1 MCFLQILPFRKRGM
15 TAKMLYNYDRYLL
28 EVRKTPA
35 PIVHGFD
42 HWNVQKRITELA
54 SKQAA

>member
-1 MCFLQILPFRKRGM
+1 M
-15 TAKMLYNYDRYLL
+15 TAEMLYNYDRCLL

-35 PIVHGFD
+35 LIVHGFD

-54 SKQAA
+54 LQANCWKRCCSLFKKPK